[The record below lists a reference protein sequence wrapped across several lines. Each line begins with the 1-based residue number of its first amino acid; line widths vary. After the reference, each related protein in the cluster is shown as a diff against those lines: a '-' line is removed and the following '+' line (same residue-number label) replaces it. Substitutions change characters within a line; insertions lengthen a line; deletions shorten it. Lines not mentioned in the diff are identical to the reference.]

1 MSTRL
6 EKELEAK
13 NSPRLW
19 GRITAGGR
27 DGYEPQREAGWGES
41 PRGGGAGYRES
52 QC

>member
-1 MSTRL
+1 MRIRL
-6 EKELEAK
+6 GKELGAK
-13 NSPRLW
+13 NSPFLW

-27 DGYEPQREAGWGES
+27 DGWEPQREAGWGDS